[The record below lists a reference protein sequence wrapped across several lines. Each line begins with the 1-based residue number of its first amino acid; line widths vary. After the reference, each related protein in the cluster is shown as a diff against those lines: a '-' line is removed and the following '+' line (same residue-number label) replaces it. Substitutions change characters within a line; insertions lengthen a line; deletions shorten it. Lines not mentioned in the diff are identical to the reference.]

1 MAVLGL
7 AEIKWASE
15 GSSRR
20 CDEPF
25 RCSIWPDISGRVE
38 SSDQFQLFVVEIQYV
53 YRGVVV
59 VLFTQRLVG
68 SQADEAGR
76 VMTGTG

>member
-7 AEIKWASE
+7 AEIKLLSE

-20 CDEPF
+20 CDESLKG
-25 RCSIWPDISGRVE
+25 SIWPDISGRVE
-38 SSDQFQLFVVEIQYV
+38 SSDQFQSFVVEIQYV
-53 YRGVVV
+53 YRSVVL

-68 SQADEAGR
+68 S
-76 VMTGTG
+76 